1 MFVFGC
7 YLFGLVVLGFQVIH
21 LVHILLVHLARGLL
35 SVLKNIEDPLL
46 LTYILYYSNTQ
57 WSDCNQTWSSVNFT
71 AKFSIYIELEVVKRI
86 KVPRQNRIS
95 TRLTRPAMLSSPP
108 FKTREPTWTWY

>member
-71 AKFSIYIELEVVKRI
+71 AKFSISLKWRLLKGSQCPIRTGS
-86 KVPRQNRIS
+86 VPG
-95 TRLTRPAMLSSPP
+95 
-108 FKTREPTWTWY
+108 